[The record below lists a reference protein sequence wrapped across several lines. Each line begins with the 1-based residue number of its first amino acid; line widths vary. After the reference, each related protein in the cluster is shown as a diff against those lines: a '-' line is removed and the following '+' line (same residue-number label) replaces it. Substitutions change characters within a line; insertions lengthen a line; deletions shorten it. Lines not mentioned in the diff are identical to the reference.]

1 MTVRL
6 TPHFLLSELACH
18 DGTPVPEKYLN
29 NARAIC
35 ARAEILRAAAGCP
48 LIVVSGY
55 RSPTYNARIGGAKR
69 SQHMTASALD
79 LVSRTMTAAQLR
91 AIYLNLIKAGKVLD
105 GGVGTYPNFVHID
118 IGPPRRWKGGH
129 GS

>member
-1 MTVRL
+1 VKL

-18 DGTPVPEKYLN
+18 NGEPVPEKYLD

-35 ARAEILRAAAGCP
+35 ERAEVLRRAIGGP

-55 RSPTYNARIGGAKR
+55 RSPSYNRRIGGATR

-79 LVSRTMTAAQLR
+79 LVSRTMSAAKLR
-91 AIYLNLIKAGKVLD
+91 AIYLELIKGGKVLD
-105 GGVGTYPNFVHID
+105 GGVGTYPGFLHID
-118 IGPPRRWKGGH
+118 IGPARRWKGGH